1 MTKKEY
7 DAIYRK
13 ANREK
18 ETERVR
24 RFRAKKKKEQAKFKC
39 IQQVTHAN

>member
-24 RFRAKKKKEQAKFKC
+24 RFRARKKNEQTEKY
-39 IQQVTHAN
+39 